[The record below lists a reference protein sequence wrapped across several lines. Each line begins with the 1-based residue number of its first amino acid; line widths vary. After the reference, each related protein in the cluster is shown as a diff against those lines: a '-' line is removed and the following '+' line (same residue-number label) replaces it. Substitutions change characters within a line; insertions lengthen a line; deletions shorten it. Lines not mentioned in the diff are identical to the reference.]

1 MDLLFAPFIVLL
13 NEEVQFGSDHIFLF
27 DGMHALRAGL
37 ESFFTPPLIGDHFL
51 NQFFCFGDG
60 EVEKGHSS
68 NSVDVGSRCHS
79 SSSSSARGQSSNSN
93 WQGTNGRPQ

>member
-37 ESFFTPPLIGDHFL
+37 ESFIAPPLVGDHL
-51 NQFFCFGDG
+51 LDLALAM
-60 EVEKGHSS
+60 VRSRKAPPAAASILAR
-68 NSVDVGSRCHS
+68 DVVVS
-79 SSSSSARGQSSNSN
+79 
-93 WQGTNGRPQ
+93 PL